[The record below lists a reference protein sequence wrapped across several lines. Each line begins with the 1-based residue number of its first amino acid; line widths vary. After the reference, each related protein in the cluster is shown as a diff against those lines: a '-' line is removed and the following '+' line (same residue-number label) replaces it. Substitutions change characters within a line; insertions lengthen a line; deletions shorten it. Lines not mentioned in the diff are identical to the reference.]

1 MKLLYPIL
9 ILFVALSIFS
19 ACEKERGEA
28 IACMNTGTATY
39 EAGKIIRFMNCS
51 KNYDGTKWYVIRKDD
66 DMKDTIYVEP
76 TDTLKHL
83 QFVFTPDTFEVVLD
97 VWQADSI
104 SQSNTSSEQ
113 FIILP

>member
-9 ILFVALSIFS
+9 ILLVTCSLFT

-28 IACMNTGTATY
+28 VACMNLGTAEY
-39 EAGKIIRFMNCS
+39 KAGKILRFMNCS
-51 KNYDGTKWYVIRKDD
+51 KNYDLTKWYVIRKDE

-83 QFVFTPDTFEVVLD
+83 QFVFTPDTFEVVLN
-97 VWQADSI
+97 VLQSDSS